1 MPSKGWALLHIL
13 TSLNVPSQRVVEH
26 LILALWDT
34 HLTWASPIGLGQ
46 DLVPMEQGKERGEFH
61 LKRDGSKPY
70 KICIREKMLIRDSLD
85 HQINPFQN
93 WATVVD
99 CGDIANTPFD
109 KLVAIH
115 ELEKGMKVI
124 NEQKPKTQTA
134 SSAVRLITI
143 GGDHTI
149 SKLSTMLSL

>member
-1 MPSKGWALLHIL
+1 
-13 TSLNVPSQRVVEH
+13 

-34 HLTWASPIGLGQ
+34 RLIWVSPIDLVQ
-46 DLVPMEQGKERGEFH
+46 DLVRMERGRERGEFH
-61 LKRDGSKPY
+61 LKRDGSKPS
-70 KICIREKMLIRDSLD
+70 KIYISEEGLILDSLD
-85 HQINPFQN
+85 HGINPFQN
-93 WATVVD
+93 WATVVE

-115 ELEKGMKVI
+115 ELEKGMKII
-124 NEQKPKTQTA
+124 NEQKPKNETA

-149 SKLSTMLSL
+149 SKPSIMLSS